1 MFDVHRAPLSK
12 RSDRLMTNGEYLLN
26 SFLGTVST
34 FSFLGKPWS
43 SDLVTITKATLEP
56 KTLKL

>member
-26 SFLGTVST
+26 S
-34 FSFLGKPWS
+34 WS

-56 KTLKL
+56 KTVTCFTKATLEPKTLKL